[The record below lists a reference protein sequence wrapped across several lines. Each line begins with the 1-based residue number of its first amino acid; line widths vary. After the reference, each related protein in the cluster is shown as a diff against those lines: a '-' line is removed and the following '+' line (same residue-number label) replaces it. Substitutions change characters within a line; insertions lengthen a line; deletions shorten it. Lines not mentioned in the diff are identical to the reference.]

1 MFDVPEMVFF
11 VSKRWLNQLVATLRT
26 ESRTVLPL
34 CLLLPFVISR
44 MPLIAY
50 VDPDAKAAPTLAG
63 DADEI
68 RWIGRQRCHGWEALV
83 NPNAQE

>member
-1 MFDVPEMVFF
+1 
-11 VSKRWLNQLVATLRT
+11 
-26 ESRTVLPL
+26 
-34 CLLLPFVISR
+34 

-68 RWIGRQRCHGWEALV
+68 RWIGRQRRHGWEALV